1 MTKRDFELIAKT
13 LREVAAIKG
22 LSKRNHN
29 KISRVFAVA
38 LSTTNERF
46 DATRFYN
53 ACTNEELI
61 AEEQEERVAY
71 GI

>member
-1 MTKRDFELIAKT
+1 MTKKDFELIAKT

-22 LSKRNHN
+22 VGAKTHN
-29 KISRVFAVA
+29 KISRMFA
-38 LSTTNERF
+38 LSLVQTNERF
-46 DATRFYN
+46 CEWRFYE

-71 GI
+71 GV